1 MVTYLL
7 STLDY
12 QVKSQNK
19 HMTWTTQ
26 ITGLLHIDPDLLR
39 EGESWLGVNE
49 FGAETTG
56 NSKKKKKTLSTEKKW
71 DTRE

>member
-1 MVTYLL
+1 
-7 STLDY
+7 
-12 QVKSQNK
+12 
-19 HMTWTTQ
+19 MTWTTQ